1 MNGLTDESKNALP
14 LDSKFWDYA
23 RTTEYSVAIPVSDKK
38 MLNIIGALEDIYH
51 TISEDPEE
59 SKECLI
65 MLAAIFVASSQGKAD
80 EVWEEFAVRESMK
93 SFDTDLKEIL
103 NEKP

>member
-1 MNGLTDESKNALP
+1 LP

-23 RTTEYSVAIPVSDKK
+23 RGTEFSVAIPVSDKK

-51 TISEDPEE
+51 TIDEDPKE

-65 MLAAIFVASSQGKAD
+65 MLGAIFVASSMGKAD
-80 EVWEEFAVRESMK
+80 EVWEEFAVRESMQ
-93 SFDTDLKEIL
+93 SFDRDLKEIL

>member
-1 MNGLTDESKNALP
+1 MTGLTNESENALP
-14 LDSKFWDYA
+14 LDSKFWDHA
-23 RTTEYSVAIPVSDKK
+23 REIETYIGIPVSDKK

-51 TISEDPEE
+51 TITEDPEE

>member
-1 MNGLTDESKNALP
+1 MNGLTDESENALP

-23 RTTEYSVAIPVSDKK
+23 KETEYSVAIPVSDKK

-51 TISEDPEE
+51 TISEDPDE

-65 MLAAIFVASSQGKAD
+65 MLAAIFVASSQGRAD

-103 NEKP
+103 NERL

>member
-1 MNGLTDESKNALP
+1 MSGLTDESKNALP

-23 RTTEYSVAIPVSDKK
+23 RTTEYSVAIPVSDNK

-51 TISEDPEE
+51 TISKDPDE

-65 MLAAIFVASSQGKAD
+65 MLAAIFVASSQGRAD

>member
-80 EVWEEFAVRESMK
+80 EVWEEFAVRE
-93 SFDTDLKEIL
+93 
-103 NEKP
+103 

>member
-1 MNGLTDESKNALP
+1 VNGLTDESKNALP
-14 LDSKFWDYA
+14 LDNKFWDHA
-23 RTTEYSVAIPVSDKK
+23 RNNEVYIGIPVSDKK
-38 MLNIIGALEDIYH
+38 MLNIIGALEDIYM
-51 TISEDPEE
+51 TINEDPEE

>member
-1 MNGLTDESKNALP
+1 VNGLTDESKNALP

-23 RTTEYSVAIPVSDKK
+23 RTTEYSVAIPVSDNK

-51 TISEDPEE
+51 TISEDPDE

-65 MLAAIFVASSQGKAD
+65 MLAAIFVASSQGRAD

-103 NEKP
+103 NEKS

>member
-23 RTTEYSVAIPVSDKK
+23 RETEYSVAIPVSDKK

-103 NEKP
+103 NEG

>member
-23 RTTEYSVAIPVSDKK
+23 RDNGAYIGIPVSDKK
-38 MLNIIGALEDIYH
+38 MLNIVGALEDIYIS
-51 TISEDPEE
+51 ISEDPEE
-59 SKECLI
+59 AMECLI
-65 MLAAIFVASSQGKAD
+65 MLGAIFVASSEGRAD
-80 EVWEEFAVRESMK
+80 EIWEEFAVRESMK
-93 SFDTDLKEIL
+93 SFDQDLREIL

>member
-1 MNGLTDESKNALP
+1 MIGLTDESKNALP

-23 RTTEYSVAIPVSDKK
+23 RETEYSVAIPVSDKK

-103 NEKP
+103 NEKQ

>member
-23 RTTEYSVAIPVSDKK
+23 RETEYSVAIPVSDKK

-51 TISEDPEE
+51 TITEDPEE

-65 MLAAIFVASSQGKAD
+65 MLSAIFVASSYGKAD
-80 EVWEEFAVRESMK
+80 EIWEEFAVRESMK
-93 SFDTDLKEIL
+93 SFDNDLKEIL
-103 NEKP
+103 NEKQ

>member
-1 MNGLTDESKNALP
+1 LP

-51 TISEDPEE
+51 TITEDPEE

-65 MLAAIFVASSQGKAD
+65 MLAAIFVASSQGKAN

-103 NEKP
+103 NEER

>member
-1 MNGLTDESKNALP
+1 MTDESENALP

-23 RTTEYSVAIPVSDKK
+23 KETEYSVAIPVSDKK

-51 TISEDPEE
+51 TISEDPDE

-65 MLAAIFVASSQGKAD
+65 MLAAIFVASSQGRAD

-93 SFDTDLKEIL
+93 SFDPDLKEIL
-103 NEKP
+103 NERL

>member
-51 TISEDPEE
+51 TISEDPDE

-65 MLAAIFVASSQGKAD
+65 MLAAIFVASSQGRAD

-103 NEKP
+103 NER

>member
-23 RTTEYSVAIPVSDKK
+23 KETEYSVAIPVSDKK

-51 TISEDPEE
+51 TISEDPDE

-65 MLAAIFVASSQGKAD
+65 MLAAIFVASSQGRAD

>member
-23 RTTEYSVAIPVSDKK
+23 RETEYSIAIPVSDTK

-51 TISEDPEE
+51 TITEDPEE

-65 MLAAIFVASSQGKAD
+65 MLAAIFVASSQGKAN

-103 NEKP
+103 NEKR

>member
-1 MNGLTDESKNALP
+1 MTDESKNALP

-23 RTTEYSVAIPVSDKK
+23 RETEYSVAIPVSDKK

-103 NEKP
+103 NEG

>member
-14 LDSKFWDYA
+14 LDSKFWDHA
-23 RTTEYSVAIPVSDKK
+23 RNNEVYIGIPVSDKK
-38 MLNIIGALEDIYH
+38 MLNIIGALEDIYM
-51 TISEDPEE
+51 TINEDPEE

>member
-1 MNGLTDESKNALP
+1 MTDESKNALP

-23 RTTEYSVAIPVSDKK
+23 RETEYSVAIPVSDKK

-103 NEKP
+103 NEKQ

>member
-1 MNGLTDESKNALP
+1 LP

-23 RTTEYSVAIPVSDKK
+23 RETEYSVAIPVSDKK

-103 NEKP
+103 NEKQ

>member
-23 RTTEYSVAIPVSDKK
+23 RETEYSVAIPVSDKK

-51 TISEDPEE
+51 TISEDPDE

-65 MLAAIFVASSQGKAD
+65 MLAAIFVASSQGRAD

-103 NEKP
+103 NER

>member
-1 MNGLTDESKNALP
+1 MTDESENALP

-23 RTTEYSVAIPVSDKK
+23 RTTEYSVAIPVSDNK

-51 TISEDPEE
+51 TITEDPEE

-65 MLAAIFVASSQGKAD
+65 MLAAIFVASSQGRAD

-103 NEKP
+103 NEKQ

>member
-1 MNGLTDESKNALP
+1 MTDESKNALP

-23 RTTEYSVAIPVSDKK
+23 RETEYSVAIPVSDKK
-38 MLNIIGALEDIYH
+38 MLNIIGALEDIYM

-65 MLAAIFVASSQGKAD
+65 MLAAIFVASSQGRAD